1 MAEINLNCK
10 GLQCPGPIMQ
20 VFKAAKEAKPGD
32 VITVKVTDRGFSKDI
47 KAWCKKTGNDLLALE
62 ESDTEINA
70 KILKK

>member
-20 VFKAAKEAKPGD
+20 VFKAVKEAQAGD
-32 VITVKVTDRGFSKDI
+32 VINVKVTDRGFSKDI
-47 KAWCKKTGNDLLALE
+47 KAWCKKTGNELIELNE
-62 ESDTEINA
+62 TDTEITA